1 MNVKL
6 FVLFIIG
13 LFISACED
21 HNHETVTKGNLD
33 IIIKAKYGTEALVVD
48 QNYIYFG
55 NDTVKFTN
63 LEFFL
68 SKVSLTGSHSHSLT
82 NITFVDLDSKLK
94 SLSESQAGYLI
105 QFKDVNAV
113 NYTGINLSI
122 GVPSDLNAKT
132 PNDFTV
138 LDPLGEPARYWDGW
152 KSYIFSKVEGKYL
165 NSQTCKSVGFVYHSG
180 FDTAFR
186 SVESVKPIIV
196 EAGKT
201 TTITVEIDFK
211 SILGN
216 STSHIDFCTDPVFHE
231 ANAFMTDFMNR
242 FQSSITIK

>member
-1 MNVKL
+1 MKVKL

-13 LFISACED
+13 LFIAACED

-94 SLSESQAGYLI
+94 SLSESEAGYLI

-122 GVPSDLNAKT
+122 
-132 PNDFTV
+132 
-138 LDPLGEPARYWDGW
+138 
-152 KSYIFSKVEGKYL
+152 
-165 NSQTCKSVGFVYHSG
+165 
-180 FDTAFR
+180 
-186 SVESVKPIIV
+186 PI
-196 EAGKT
+196 G
-201 TTITVEIDFK
+201 
-211 SILGN
+211 
-216 STSHIDFCTDPVFHE
+216 
-231 ANAFMTDFMNR
+231 
-242 FQSSITIK
+242 

>member
-1 MNVKL
+1 MKIKL
-6 FVLFIIG
+6 LALFIFS

-21 HNHETVTKGNLD
+21 HNHETETKGNLD
-33 IIIKAKYGTEALVVD
+33 LIIKAKYGTEPLVIEK
-48 QNYIYFG
+48 NYVYFG

-94 SLSESQAGYLI
+94 SLSESEAGYII

-186 SVESVKPIIV
+186 SVETVKPILV

-201 TTITVEIDFK
+201 TTITMEIDFK
-211 SILGN
+211 LVFGN
-216 STSHIDFCTDPVFHE
+216 SGNHIDFCADPVFHE
-231 ANAFMTDFMNR
+231 ANAFMTGFMDR